1 MKKFIDKVSK
11 KIRKQSSDMAPNISS
26 GQTLGYKEKT
36 RDMDIFHK
44 AALQGDMRKL
54 QLTSICGD
62 VNKPDKFNRTALHLA
77 CANGHAEVV
86 SFLIGKKA
94 KINLC
99 DDQKRTALMTAVQ
112 CKNDIIVSILLEN
125 NANPDLVDLDGNT
138 ALHLA
143 SKIPSMESVILL
155 VKKDAAINTK
165 NLKGLSPLAMAIRGN
180 HIAMAEFLL
189 KKGAD
194 VDILDKHQRSP
205 LMIAAGNGHMDM
217 VRMLLMFKAD
227 FTLKDNKGLSA
238 EDYALTNEHRP
249 CALLISEH
257 AAKRYPGPFLSPSVK
272 CEEIVKPERVNSREA
287 SNTWGEPST
296 SKDGLYSPIAEC
308 IDTRREDDMRKDLQP
323 KGANTN
329 QWGMLW
335 IKSEVGSLSEID
347 SYKSSI
353 ESLSG
358 CMEDF
363 QAKEFPELTIPSI
376 KEESIDMFSNAPLA
390 PQTTIS
396 PDDKNVPASPSRP
409 PLKHYGPNIIFQE
422 SEESDWD
429 QDSLISFCQEFKTNK
444 LQKAVQ
450 EGSPEMSIIESDD
463 EGSFH
468 SNMQQQKTVLPETW
482 DEKSGEEEED
492 KAAFSVVVQNVMI
505 INDPAKSF
513 SMDEENHDEPKEESG
528 EKKDMHSICF
538 FGEPNQLEIA
548 SEDSVVESAENS
560 LKEKTLDDCQLPEK
574 TVLQG
579 AEELM
584 STEEP
589 QLHLTE
595 MESCVVSGTAGQ
607 NTSDETKVGMCQSI
621 KLEEPEVPPETSKT
635 MKHPSASRDT
645 GEKASEELANQQ
657 LETKLLSPRELLGEP
672 SQQLHQYVPSRIK
685 VESQL
690 PPEQTFHIRPGGH
703 LEDNSQLPMV
713 SEALGPRFPQNNG
726 GITDLSMRDR
736 TLSDLLKDDCRWKSA
751 EWPKRTRTPILNN
764 DDSEI
769 SEDSDKLLSE
779 DSDFAHNIQGLETT
793 DSRSK
798 MNFQDKVNQRFL
810 KAKCYLG
817 SAGERLRQLEID
829 KRILEETNLE
839 LQTDNT
845 NLTIQLKTAITNI
858 VAYESAN
865 KKLEEDYRQAQSIV
879 VQNQSTLSL
888 LHQKVNS
895 LVSKQKEMEEECRRS
910 KSNEEQLRSE
920 LEEFQADSNI
930 KQRDLSEEN
939 ETLKDEVENLHQDL
953 TISRDNEN
961 QNALHWNNTITS
973 LKYELQMVNTQLETE
988 RQAQDHLVG
997 ELQSIRSRLA
1007 EGEQARLDMEKA
1019 LLLEKDENQRL
1030 TSQAGCHL
1038 ETVNKLSEKLSK
1050 LKAHSNTME
1059 SDVHRYEVQMAEKT
1073 TQLNNVQRENEQT
1086 SLRVK
1091 ELETALQAEKE
1102 LLVRATSRQE
1112 TTQALL
1118 NQAQNEGTSL
1128 RQRLEEATAIAVA
1141 KENALSEA
1149 KKSFNDSMFK
1159 LRTECE
1165 ERVQKAQCTYTELAC
1180 KVPELES
1187 LVRKLEQE
1195 KTERQAHLKQ
1205 LQQELDDSLKKLSK
1219 CEASLEF
1226 HARYRSDYE
1235 EEKTRLL
1242 RDVDKLKTKLHE
1254 KDTQCIQAEKLINER
1269 ASILDEREREL
1280 SFAARKNKDAQAAV
1294 DASNNVAKQLEEDM
1308 RRLELDNIRLEAAAK
1323 QHSNKFGALQRAAEE
1338 DARMRVQLEDL
1349 VTNLQSRKLTLEDQL
1364 NREVQK
1370 HSALSNN
1377 AQDTQFMWEEEL
1389 KNRSKLGLRLAEL
1402 EKEKDMMHTLVDTEK
1417 KKWEELAEHK
1427 KAAECRLEQEMKRN
1441 SDLQR
1446 EIYRLQTLLKAAKKK
1461 LQEQQFSVAEREK
1474 LNQQVHE
1481 LQAELEREQFSFNQ
1495 LERSKKQL
1503 EDDLLN
1509 LRRTQAPTL
1518 DGGFMG
1524 LAANPLGYQYR
1535 CHCPKSFNP
1544 VSEGPSYSV
1553 QDYLAKMRQDLDIAM
1568 SRELGNSSVKL
1579 DMALTCVSPVTKAR
1593 QQYVTAL
1600 KKNREV

>member
-1 MKKFIDKVSK
+1 
-11 KIRKQSSDMAPNISS
+11 MAPNISS

-296 SKDGLYSPIAEC
+296 SKDG
-308 IDTRREDDMRKDLQP
+308 
-323 KGANTN
+323 
-329 QWGMLW
+329 
-335 IKSEVGSLSEID
+335 
-347 SYKSSI
+347 
-353 ESLSG
+353 
-358 CMEDF
+358 
-363 QAKEFPELTIPSI
+363 
-376 KEESIDMFSNAPLA
+376 
-390 PQTTIS
+390 
-396 PDDKNVPASPSRP
+396 
-409 PLKHYGPNIIFQE
+409 
-422 SEESDWD
+422 
-429 QDSLISFCQEFKTNK
+429 
-444 LQKAVQ
+444 
-450 EGSPEMSIIESDD
+450 SPEMSIIESDD

-468 SNMQQQKTVLPETW
+468 SNMQQQK
-482 DEKSGEEEED
+482 
-492 KAAFSVVVQNVMI
+492 
-505 INDPAKSF
+505 
-513 SMDEENHDEPKEESG
+513 
-528 EKKDMHSICF
+528 
-538 FGEPNQLEIA
+538 LEIA

-1195 KTERQAHLKQ
+1195 KTERQTSSPLCPLHVPGNRTLSSGFAQAATRSSDVSQFVLWSYSSCFPGKRALLPAAREQRVAHLKQ

-1338 DARMRVQLEDL
+1338 DAR
-1349 VTNLQSRKLTLEDQL
+1349 
-1364 NREVQK
+1364 
-1370 HSALSNN
+1370 
-1377 AQDTQFMWEEEL
+1377 
-1389 KNRSKLGLRLAEL
+1389 
-1402 EKEKDMMHTLVDTEK
+1402 VDTEK